1 MNSFLLFDVCV
12 RHEGNK
18 LKGSLVIFMTLNPD
32 KRPHSSIWQ
41 LHIRPDFLSEKQPSR
56 QNLLVYQKKVAL
68 CTTSGVYR
76 TDVAGVSAS

>member
-32 KRPHSSIWQ
+32 KDHTVVFGSFISGQIFCVKSS
-41 LHIRPDFLSEKQPSR
+41 LPDKT
-56 QNLLVYQKKVAL
+56 
-68 CTTSGVYR
+68 C
-76 TDVAGVSAS
+76 

>member
-1 MNSFLLFDVCV
+1 MSEEAKMNSFLLFDVCV

-56 QNLLVYQKKVAL
+56 QNLLVYQKKLLFVL
-68 CTTSGVYR
+68 QVEYIER
-76 TDVAGVSAS
+76 M